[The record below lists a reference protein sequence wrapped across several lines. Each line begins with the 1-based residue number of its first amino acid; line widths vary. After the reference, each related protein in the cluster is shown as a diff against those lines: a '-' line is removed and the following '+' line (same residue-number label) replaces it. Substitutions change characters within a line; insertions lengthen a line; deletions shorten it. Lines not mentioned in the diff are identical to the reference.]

1 MSEVNEY
8 VARNWLDEKRNKYV
22 REKRFEEA
30 EILNLVMNELDN
42 LAKLR
47 FYLKG
52 FAEILQDAQ
61 FPNSK
66 PNYANILRSWLDKFS
81 MKEVQDE

>member
-8 VARNWLDEKRNKYV
+8 VARDWLIEKRREC
-22 REKRFEEA
+22 REKESFEEV

-42 LAKLR
+42 LVKLR
-47 FYLKG
+47 FHLEG
-52 FAEILQDAQ
+52 FAGILENAQ
-61 FPNSK
+61 VKDDK